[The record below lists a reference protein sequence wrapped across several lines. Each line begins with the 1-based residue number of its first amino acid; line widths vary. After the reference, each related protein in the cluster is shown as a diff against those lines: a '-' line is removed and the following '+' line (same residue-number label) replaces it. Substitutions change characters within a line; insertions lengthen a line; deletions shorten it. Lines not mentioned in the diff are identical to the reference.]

1 MPSRQQKQTDRQMQI
16 LQLLEKQER
25 VSVCQLSTLLGTT
38 EVTIRSDLSQLER
51 SGKLMRVH
59 GGAVRQQTQSKDA
72 CTANLH
78 AKEAIAAAVVQQI
91 RDGDTLFINSGTTSV
106 CVARALKEKRNLNIV
121 TNAIDVALALAEV
134 PTFRVLLLG
143 GEINAC
149 YGFTYGG
156 DAQEQLRRYQ
166 ANWAILSVDGVSP
179 QWGIT
184 TYHAE
189 EAILDKM
196 MIAGAHGTLITADSS
211 KLGRAGFT
219 RIGGCDSALTLVTES
234 VPADLQVQLQD
245 VGMQVITGR
254 K

>member
-1 MPSRQQKQTDRQMQI
+1 MGARQQKQRQEQI

-25 VSVCQLSTLLGTT
+25 VTVTQLSALLGTT
-38 EVTIRSDLSQLER
+38 EVTIRSDLSQLEQA
-51 SGKLMRVH
+51 GKLMRVH
-59 GGAVRQQTQSKDA
+59 GGAVGKPAQQDA
-72 CTANLH
+72 KTVNLS
-78 AKEAIAAAVVQQI
+78 AKESIAAAVAEQI

-121 TNAIDVALALAEV
+121 TNAIDVAMELADV

-143 GEINAC
+143 GEINAR

-196 MIAGAHGTLITADSS
+196 MIAGAHGTFITADSS

-219 RIGGCDSALTLVTES
+219 RIGGCDPALTLVTETVS
-234 VPADLQVQLQD
+234 EDLQAQLQQI
-245 VGMQVITGR
+245 GMQVITGR

>member
-1 MPSRQQKQTDRQMQI
+1 MQSRRQKQNERHAQI
-16 LQLLEKQER
+16 LQLLEQQER
-25 VSVCQLSTLLGTT
+25 VSVTQLSALLGTT
-38 EVTIRSDLSQLER
+38 EVTIRSDLSQLEQ

-59 GGAVRQQTQSKDA
+59 GGAVRQQPAQQDSTV
-72 CTANLH
+72 NLP
-78 AKEAIAAAVVQQI
+78 AKETIAAAVARQI

-106 CVARALKEKRNLNIV
+106 CIARALKQKHNLNIV
-121 TNAIDVALALAEV
+121 TNAVDVALELADV

-143 GEINAC
+143 GEINVQ

-166 ANWAILSVDGVSP
+166 ANWAILSVDGVSS

-189 EAILDKM
+189 EAILDRM
-196 MIAGAHGTLITADSS
+196 MIAGAQATLITADSS

-219 RIGGCDSALTLVTES
+219 RIGGCDRTLTLVTEQIA
-234 VPADLQVQLQD
+234 PQLQTQLCS
-245 VGMQVITGR
+245 VGMQVITG
-254 K
+254 